1 MVTYDQIKNDKDIKT
16 YIMMADQTLSALGF
30 TEHSLPH
37 VTRAADVA
45 GRILT
50 KLGYDKRT
58 VELAKI
64 AGYMHDIGNTV
75 NRVDHAQSGAIMA
88 FRILTNMDRPAAEIS
103 RIVSAIGNHDE
114 GTAFPVNELAA
125 ALILADKSDVR
136 RSRVRNKDK
145 NTFDIHDRVN
155 YAVEKSKLTL
165 STKTKKFI
173 LHLTID
179 ESISHISEYFE
190 IFLNRM
196 LLCRKAADYFGY
208 TFEVNINHLRV
219 M

>member
-75 NRVDHAQSGAIMA
+75 NRVDHAQSGAIMT
-88 FRILTNMDRPAAEIS
+88 FRILTNMDMPGG
-103 RIVSAIGNHDE
+103 GNK
-114 GTAFPVNELAA
+114 PYC
-125 ALILADKSDVR
+125 K
-136 RSRVRNKDK
+136 RN
-145 NTFDIHDRVN
+145 RQP
-155 YAVEKSKLTL
+155 
-165 STKTKKFI
+165 
-173 LHLTID
+173 
-179 ESISHISEYFE
+179 
-190 IFLNRM
+190 
-196 LLCRKAADYFGY
+196 
-208 TFEVNINHLRV
+208 
-219 M
+219 